1 MKGDEFIPTVL
12 PDKFATLAFGGRQA
26 GTLIAGNPPTGGGF
40 QNPRSR
46 NLGPQNKRTRV
57 FFDQLDSPSV
67 QWVLFA
73 KMVRPTH
80 RSISLLSL
88 RARCTPSIVTLLPR
102 IFTTRCKKEGAT
114 LSPEAS
120 GKASPLVT
128 QFCGKVGGRSD
139 ETAPDDDSP
148 EVWAAGQGHE
158 RCYRMHMLDQ
168 INALVAVPSEG
179 GLVWV

>member
-1 MKGDEFIPTVL
+1 
-12 PDKFATLAFGGRQA
+12 
-26 GTLIAGNPPTGGGF
+26 
-40 QNPRSR
+40 
-46 NLGPQNKRTRV
+46 
-57 FFDQLDSPSV
+57 
-67 QWVLFA
+67 
-73 KMVRPTH
+73 MVRPTH